1 MKIPLAIA
9 AGALAAST
17 MATAAGAR
25 DFVTTTV
32 GDTTP
37 FARMLQLMPED
48 AAVLGGSMTIQYTDI
63 EALWRRA
70 GVDGD
75 ADDRL
80 AAFHDIAWID
90 TFPQPPIMF
99 GNRLP
104 EQDPLSEVGF
114 AFQHILQEIAV
125 VDPPSNIVVV
135 ATNASSSDVVGAL
148 ESDPVWSADLT
159 TIGTESSPYFAWGED
174 GASVDAARIST
185 FRPLGQPGFLA
196 VLGDQSATVV
206 HTNQTE
212 PMERALATA
221 NGAAPSLME
230 SWLFEPV
237 VAAVAGREV
246 LYAMAFPAPTL
257 PDPAAVIAADGSL
270 APELL
275 DAATLLLPYLGIV
288 IVGST
293 DGGGEVQVDIFAVHA
308 DDHAADNV
316 ASAEAW
322 LESESQR
329 TGTPFS
335 ELLPGAQVSADGSL
349 LRITASGQDTYRRAV
364 AMAYTRELLPTG
376 GTS

>member
-1 MKIPLAIA
+1 
-9 AGALAAST
+9 
-17 MATAAGAR
+17 MATTVTATATAR
-25 DFVTTTV
+25 DSVTTPV
-32 GDTTP
+32 GENP
-37 FARMLQLMPED
+37 FARMLELMPES
-48 AAVLGGSMTIQYTDI
+48 AAVPGGSMTIQYTDL

-80 AAFHDIAWID
+80 AAFRDIAWID

-104 EQDPLSEVGF
+104 EQDPLTEVGF
-114 AFQHILQEIAV
+114 AVQHMLQEIAV
-125 VDPPSNIVVV
+125 VDPPGTIVVV
-135 ATNASSSDVVGAL
+135 ATSASPSDVTGAL

-159 TIGTESSPYFAWGED
+159 TVGTESSPYFAWAED
-174 GASVDAARIST
+174 GTSVDASRIST

-212 PMERALATA
+212 PMESALATA
-221 NGAAPSLME
+221 TGTAPSLAE

-237 VAAVAGREV
+237 VDAVAGREV
-246 LYAMAFPAPTL
+246 LYAMAFPAPIL

-275 DAATLLLPYLGIV
+275 DQSALLLPYLGIV

-293 DGGGEVQVDIFAVHA
+293 DDDGEVQVDIFAVHA
-308 DDHAADNV
+308 DERAADNV
-316 ASAEAW
+316 ARAEAW
-322 LESESQR
+322 LESASQR
-329 TGTPFS
+329 TATPFS

-349 LRITASGQDTYRRAV
+349 LRITTSGQDTYRRAV
-364 AMAYTRELLPTG
+364 TMVFTRELLPTG
-376 GTS
+376 GTRATS